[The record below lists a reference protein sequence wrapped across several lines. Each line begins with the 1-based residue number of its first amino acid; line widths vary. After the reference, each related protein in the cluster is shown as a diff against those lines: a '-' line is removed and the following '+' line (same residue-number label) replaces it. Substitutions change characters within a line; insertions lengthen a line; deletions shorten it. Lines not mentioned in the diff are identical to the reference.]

1 MTADTPSFHEVGHIQ
16 VIVIVRPQR
25 SRFRAVRLHGRDV
38 GGRRMGR
45 TGTRERC
52 PSHKWAG
59 TAGAAKT
66 TGTGWR
72 RLLLIAAA
80 GGLEA
85 RRPGQRMST
94 IKASSDDRDSNL
106 IPQGVVDDRAE
117 DDVCLVMRGFL
128 DELGGR
134 RDLEQPEVRA
144 ARDRQQHSV
153 GAVDARLEQRGGDG
167 HFCRGPGPVLAASR
181 SDAHQGRASLA
192 HDRFDVREVEV
203 DQARSGDQVRDAGNT
218 LHQNLVRL
226 FEGIEDG
233 HLVIGHLKQ
242 LVVGDDDQG
251 VDLLPQRLYT
261 RVGLGGA
268 TAPFKGK
275 GACHHPDGQG
285 AEGTSDLGHDGRS
298 SRAGATS
305 LTCRDENHVGPLEG
319 LLDVLGMILGGLFSA
334 LVSLLQYLSDAEDT
348 LPSIVF
354 WLMGSFASA
363 SGDKLLLLA
372 VPVALASAVLLGL
385 RWRLNLLSLGEREAR
400 ALNVNIHP
408 LRWTV
413 IFCSGLIVACQVAVS
428 GSIGWVGLIIPHL
441 GRMLIGA
448 DHQRLLPCAML
459 LGAAYMI
466 VVDDLARTLS
476 QSEIPVSIITA
487 LLGAP
492 VFAFLVYR
500 LRRSATHH
508 E

>member
-1 MTADTPSFHEVGHIQ
+1 MPAKPPPPRRTLTALACILAAVILVSLCLGNYRLDVAQIFTLCFDTLRGCEVDAVQAQ
-16 VIVIVRPQR
+16 VLFQ
-25 SRFRAVRLHGRDV
+25 VRLPRV
-38 GGRRMGR
+38 L
-45 TGTRERC
+45 TAAV
-52 PSHKWAG
+52 AG
-59 TAGAAKT
+59 AGLALSGVTLQGIFRNPLVDPHVIGVTAGSAFG
-66 TGTGWR
+66 GT
-72 RLLLIAAA
+72 LAIFF
-80 GGLEA
+80 GLGMYGLFA
-85 RRPGQRMST
+85 ST
-94 IKASSDDRDSNL
+94 IACGLATLVLVFLASHRIMQNSLLML
-106 IPQGVVDDRAE
+106 I
-117 DDVCLVMRGFL
+117 
-128 DELGGR
+128 
-134 RDLEQPEVRA
+134 
-144 ARDRQQHSV
+144 
-153 GAVDARLEQRGGDG
+153 
-167 HFCRGPGPVLAASR
+167 
-181 SDAHQGRASLA
+181 
-192 HDRFDVREVEV
+192 
-203 DQARSGDQVRDAGNT
+203 
-218 LHQNLVRL
+218 
-226 FEGIEDG
+226 
-233 HLVIGHLKQ
+233 
-242 LVVGDDDQG
+242 
-251 VDLLPQRLYT
+251 
-261 RVGLGGA
+261 
-268 TAPFKGK
+268 
-275 GACHHPDGQG
+275 
-285 AEGTSDLGHDGRS
+285 
-298 SRAGATS
+298 
-305 LTCRDENHVGPLEG
+305 LT
-319 LLDVLGMILGGLFSA
+319 GMILGGLFSA

-363 SGDKLLLLA
+363 SDDKLLLLT

-400 ALNVNIHP
+400 ALNVNIYP

-459 LGAAYMI
+459 LGASYMI

>member
-1 MTADTPSFHEVGHIQ
+1 MPRKPPQPRPLTALACFLAVVILVSLCLGNYRLNVAQIITLCLNSLRGREVDAVQAQ
-16 VIVIVRPQR
+16 VLFQ
-25 SRFRAVRLHGRDV
+25 VRLPRV
-38 GGRRMGR
+38 L
-45 TGTRERC
+45 TAAVAE
-52 PSHKWAG
+52 AG
-59 TAGAAKT
+59 LALSGVTLQGIFRNPLVDPHVIGVTAGSAFG
-66 TGTGWR
+66 GT
-72 RLLLIAAA
+72 LAIFF
-80 GGLEA
+80 GLGMYGLFA
-85 RRPGQRMST
+85 ST
-94 IKASSDDRDSNL
+94 IACGLATLVLVFLASHRIMQNSLLML
-106 IPQGVVDDRAE
+106 I
-117 DDVCLVMRGFL
+117 
-128 DELGGR
+128 
-134 RDLEQPEVRA
+134 
-144 ARDRQQHSV
+144 
-153 GAVDARLEQRGGDG
+153 
-167 HFCRGPGPVLAASR
+167 
-181 SDAHQGRASLA
+181 
-192 HDRFDVREVEV
+192 
-203 DQARSGDQVRDAGNT
+203 
-218 LHQNLVRL
+218 
-226 FEGIEDG
+226 
-233 HLVIGHLKQ
+233 
-242 LVVGDDDQG
+242 
-251 VDLLPQRLYT
+251 
-261 RVGLGGA
+261 
-268 TAPFKGK
+268 
-275 GACHHPDGQG
+275 
-285 AEGTSDLGHDGRS
+285 
-298 SRAGATS
+298 
-305 LTCRDENHVGPLEG
+305 LT
-319 LLDVLGMILGGLFSA
+319 GMILGGLFSA

-363 SGDKLLLLA
+363 SDDKLLLT

-466 VVDDLARTLS
+466 VVDDLAHTLS
-476 QSEIPVSIITA
+476 QSEIPVSITTA

>member
-1 MTADTPSFHEVGHIQ
+1 MPRKPPQPRPLTALACFLAVVILVSLCLGNYRLNVAQIITLCLNSLRGREVDAVQAQ
-16 VIVIVRPQR
+16 VLFQ
-25 SRFRAVRLHGRDV
+25 VRLPRV
-38 GGRRMGR
+38 L
-45 TGTRERC
+45 TAAVAE
-52 PSHKWAG
+52 AG
-59 TAGAAKT
+59 LALSGVTLQGIFRNPLVDPHVIGVTAGSAFG
-66 TGTGWR
+66 GT
-72 RLLLIAAA
+72 LAIFF
-80 GGLEA
+80 GLGMYGLFA
-85 RRPGQRMST
+85 ST
-94 IKASSDDRDSNL
+94 IACGLATLVLVFLASHRIMQNSLLML
-106 IPQGVVDDRAE
+106 I
-117 DDVCLVMRGFL
+117 
-128 DELGGR
+128 
-134 RDLEQPEVRA
+134 
-144 ARDRQQHSV
+144 
-153 GAVDARLEQRGGDG
+153 
-167 HFCRGPGPVLAASR
+167 
-181 SDAHQGRASLA
+181 
-192 HDRFDVREVEV
+192 
-203 DQARSGDQVRDAGNT
+203 
-218 LHQNLVRL
+218 
-226 FEGIEDG
+226 
-233 HLVIGHLKQ
+233 
-242 LVVGDDDQG
+242 
-251 VDLLPQRLYT
+251 
-261 RVGLGGA
+261 
-268 TAPFKGK
+268 
-275 GACHHPDGQG
+275 
-285 AEGTSDLGHDGRS
+285 
-298 SRAGATS
+298 
-305 LTCRDENHVGPLEG
+305 LT
-319 LLDVLGMILGGLFSA
+319 GMILGGLFSA

-363 SGDKLLLLA
+363 SDDKLLLT

-466 VVDDLARTLS
+466 VVDDLAHTLS

>member
-1 MTADTPSFHEVGHIQ
+1 MPAKPPPPRRTLTALACILAAVILVSLCLGNYRLSVAQIFTLCLDTLRGREVDAVQAQ
-16 VIVIVRPQR
+16 VLFQ
-25 SRFRAVRLHGRDV
+25 VRLPRV
-38 GGRRMGR
+38 L
-45 TGTRERC
+45 TAAV
-52 PSHKWAG
+52 AG
-59 TAGAAKT
+59 AGLALSGVTLQGIFRNPLVDPHVIGVTAGSAFG
-66 TGTGWR
+66 GT
-72 RLLLIAAA
+72 LAIFF
-80 GGLEA
+80 GLGMNGLFA
-85 RRPGQRMST
+85 ST
-94 IKASSDDRDSNL
+94 IACGLATLVLVFLASHRIMQNSLLML
-106 IPQGVVDDRAE
+106 I
-117 DDVCLVMRGFL
+117 
-128 DELGGR
+128 
-134 RDLEQPEVRA
+134 
-144 ARDRQQHSV
+144 
-153 GAVDARLEQRGGDG
+153 
-167 HFCRGPGPVLAASR
+167 
-181 SDAHQGRASLA
+181 
-192 HDRFDVREVEV
+192 
-203 DQARSGDQVRDAGNT
+203 
-218 LHQNLVRL
+218 
-226 FEGIEDG
+226 
-233 HLVIGHLKQ
+233 
-242 LVVGDDDQG
+242 
-251 VDLLPQRLYT
+251 
-261 RVGLGGA
+261 
-268 TAPFKGK
+268 
-275 GACHHPDGQG
+275 
-285 AEGTSDLGHDGRS
+285 
-298 SRAGATS
+298 
-305 LTCRDENHVGPLEG
+305 LT
-319 LLDVLGMILGGLFSA
+319 GMILGGLFSA

>member
-1 MTADTPSFHEVGHIQ
+1 MPRKPPQPRPLTALACFLAVVILVSLCLGNYRLNVAQIITLCLNSLRGREVDDVPAQ
-16 VIVIVRPQR
+16 ELFQ
-25 SRFRAVRLHGRDV
+25 VRLPRV
-38 GGRRMGR
+38 L
-45 TGTRERC
+45 TAAVAE
-52 PSHKWAG
+52 AG
-59 TAGAAKT
+59 LALSGVTLQGIFRNPLVDPHVIGVTAGSAFG
-66 TGTGWR
+66 GT
-72 RLLLIAAA
+72 LAIFF
-80 GGLEA
+80 GLGMYGLFA
-85 RRPGQRMST
+85 ST
-94 IKASSDDRDSNL
+94 IACGLATLVLVFLASHRIMQNSLLML
-106 IPQGVVDDRAE
+106 I
-117 DDVCLVMRGFL
+117 
-128 DELGGR
+128 
-134 RDLEQPEVRA
+134 
-144 ARDRQQHSV
+144 
-153 GAVDARLEQRGGDG
+153 
-167 HFCRGPGPVLAASR
+167 
-181 SDAHQGRASLA
+181 
-192 HDRFDVREVEV
+192 
-203 DQARSGDQVRDAGNT
+203 
-218 LHQNLVRL
+218 
-226 FEGIEDG
+226 
-233 HLVIGHLKQ
+233 
-242 LVVGDDDQG
+242 
-251 VDLLPQRLYT
+251 
-261 RVGLGGA
+261 
-268 TAPFKGK
+268 
-275 GACHHPDGQG
+275 
-285 AEGTSDLGHDGRS
+285 
-298 SRAGATS
+298 
-305 LTCRDENHVGPLEG
+305 LT
-319 LLDVLGMILGGLFSA
+319 GMILGGLFSA

-363 SGDKLLLLA
+363 SDDKLLLT

-466 VVDDLARTLS
+466 VVDDLAHTLS